1 MGVLM
6 VRIILNRVY
15 TVRDH
20 WSLSASGTFHEGVH
34 LVSGDVGSGK
44 STLALMMAGL
54 LPPSGGSIEK
64 TGITSGMLSLQ
75 FPELHITGL
84 SVAEE
89 CASWGVDPGEILDAI
104 GLTEKKD
111 LSPLSLSRGEL
122 TRLHLACVLAK
133 DYDLLLLD
141 EPFSSLDCEE
151 KVKLCARIGQK
162 SQGIT
167 VIFTHEQNIL
177 PRVTRI
183 WEIVDGMLVDCGTPP
198 DAFRHWHH
206 VPPVIKKLT
215 TLGSRPDNISL
226 DDLREAACRI
236 QG

>member
-1 MGVLM
+1 M
-6 VRIILNRVY
+6 VRITLNRVSA
-15 TVRDH
+15 VRNH
-20 WSLSASGTFHEGVH
+20 WSLSASGTFNEGVH

-54 LPPSGGSIEK
+54 LPQSGGDIEK
-64 TGITSGMLSLQ
+64 EEITTSMLSLQ
-75 FPELHITGL
+75 FPELHVTGL

-89 CASWGVDPGEILDAI
+89 CTSWGVAPDKILDAT
-104 GLTEKKD
+104 GLTEKEEA
-111 LSPLSLSRGEL
+111 SPLSLSRGEL
-122 TRLHLACVLAK
+122 KRLHLACVLAK

-162 SQGIT
+162 SKGIC

-177 PRVTRI
+177 PKVKRI
-183 WEIVDGMLVDCGTPP
+183 WEIVDGTLVDCGTPP
-198 DAFRHWHH
+198 DAFTHWRHI
-206 VPPVIKKLT
+206 PPLIESLT
-215 TLGSRPDNISL
+215 TLGSQPKNISL
-226 DDLREAACRI
+226 DDLREAVCRI

>member
-6 VRIILNRVY
+6 VRITLNQVNV
-15 TVRDH
+15 VRDH
-20 WSLSASGTFHEGVH
+20 WSLSASGTFNEGVH

-54 LPPSGGSIEK
+54 LSHSHGDIEK
-64 TGITSGMLSLQ
+64 EKITTSMLSLQ
-75 FPELHITGL
+75 FPELHVTGF

-89 CASWGVDPGEILDAI
+89 CISWGVAPDEILDSV
-104 GLTEKKD
+104 GLAGKKD
-111 LSPLSLSRGEL
+111 MCPLSLSRGEL
-122 TRLHLACVLAK
+122 KRLHLACVLAK

-151 KVKLCARIGQK
+151 KVKLCARIGEM
-162 SQGIT
+162 SQGIC

-177 PRVTRI
+177 PRVKRI
-183 WEIVDGMLVDCGTPP
+183 WEIVDGTLVDCGTPP
-198 DAFRHWHH
+198 DAFTHWRHI
-206 VPPVIKKLT
+206 PAVIEKLT
-215 TLGSRPDNISL
+215 ALGARPDNISR
-226 DDLREAACRI
+226 DDFLESLCRI

>member
-6 VRIILNRVY
+6 GKLALNRAY
-15 TVRDH
+15 AVRDH
-20 WSLSASGTFHEGVH
+20 WSLSASGIFHEGVH

-54 LPPSGGSIEK
+54 FPLSGGDIEK
-64 TGITSGMLSLQ
+64 EEITSSMLSLQ
-75 FPELHITGL
+75 FPELHVTGL

-89 CASWGVDPGEILDAI
+89 CASWGVDPGEILDTT
-104 GLTEKKD
+104 GLTSRKEA
-111 LSPLSLSRGEL
+111 SPLSLSRGEL
-122 TRLHLACVLAK
+122 KRLHLACVLAK

-141 EPFSSLDCEE
+141 EPFSSLDCGE

-162 SQGIT
+162 SQGICI
-167 VIFTHEQNIL
+167 IFTHEQEIL

-183 WEIVDGMLVDCGTPP
+183 WEIVDGTLVDCGTPP
-198 DAFRHWHH
+198 DAFQHWHH

-215 TLGSRPDNISL
+215 ALGSRPDNISL

-236 QG
+236 HG

>member
-1 MGVLM
+1 MGVPM
-6 VRIILNRVY
+6 ASITLNRVSA
-15 TVRDH
+15 VRDR
-20 WSLSASGTFHEGVH
+20 WSLSASGTFNEGVH
-34 LVSGDVGSGK
+34 LVSGEVGSGK

-54 LPPSGGSIEK
+54 FPPSGGDIGKE
-64 TGITSGMLSLQ
+64 GITTSMLSLP
-75 FPELHITGL
+75 FPELHVTAI
-84 SVAEE
+84 SVAGE

-104 GLTEKKD
+104 GLAGKKES
-111 LSPLSLSRGEL
+111 SPLSMSRGEL
-122 TRLHLACVLAK
+122 KRLHLACVLAK

-151 KVKLCARIGQK
+151 KVKLCKRIGQQ
-162 SQGIT
+162 SQGIC

-198 DAFRHWHH
+198 DAFTHWHH
-206 VPPVIKKLT
+206 VPPVITKLT
-215 TLGSRPDNISL
+215 ALGARPDNISP
-226 DDLREAACRI
+226 DDFLEAVCRI

>member
-6 VRIILNRVY
+6 GKITLNRAY
-15 TVRDH
+15 AVRDH
-20 WSLSASGTFHEGVH
+20 WSLSASGIFQDGVH

-54 LPPSGGSIEK
+54 LPLSGGCIEK
-64 TGITSGMLSLQ
+64 EEITTSMLSLQ
-75 FPELHITGL
+75 FPELHVTGL

-89 CASWGVDPGEILDAI
+89 CASWGVDPREILDAT
-104 GLTEKKD
+104 GLTRRKEA
-111 LSPLSLSRGEL
+111 SPLSLSRGEL
-122 TRLHLACVLAK
+122 KRLHLACVLAK

-162 SQGIT
+162 SQGIC

-177 PRVTRI
+177 PRVIRI
-183 WEIVDGMLVDCGTPP
+183 WEIVDGTLVDCGTPP
-198 DAFRHWHH
+198 DAFQHWHH

-215 TLGSRPDNISL
+215 ALGSRPDNISL
-226 DDLREAACRI
+226 DNLREAACRI

>member
-15 TVRDH
+15 AVRDH

-34 LVSGDVGSGK
+34 LVNGDVGSGK

-54 LPPSGGSIEK
+54 LPLPGGSIEK
-64 TGITSGMLSLQ
+64 EEITSSMLSLQ
-75 FPELHITGL
+75 FPELHVTGL

-89 CASWGVDPGEILDAI
+89 CTSWGVTPDEILDAI
-104 GLTEKKD
+104 GLSGKKD
-111 LSPLSLSRGEL
+111 ISPLSLSRGEL
-122 TRLHLACVLAK
+122 KRLHLACVLAK

-167 VIFTHEQNIL
+167 IIFTHEQEIL

-183 WEIVDGMLVDCGTPP
+183 WEIVDNTLVDCGTPP
-198 DAFRHWHH
+198 DAFQHWRH
-206 VPPVIKKLT
+206 VPPVIGKLT
-215 TLGSRPDNISL
+215 ALGSRPDNISL
-226 DDLREAACRI
+226 DDLREASCRI

>member
-1 MGVLM
+1 M
-6 VRIILNRVY
+6 VRIILNRLSV
-15 TVRDH
+15 VRDP
-20 WSLSASGTFHEGVH
+20 WSLSASGIFNEGVH
-34 LVSGDVGSGK
+34 LVNGDVGSGK

-54 LPPSGGSIEK
+54 IPLSGGNIEK
-64 TGITSGMLSLQ
+64 EQITTIMLSLQ
-75 FPELHITGL
+75 FPELHVTGL

-89 CASWGVDPGEILDAI
+89 CTSWGVAPDKILDAT
-104 GLTEKKD
+104 GLTEKEEA
-111 LSPLSLSRGEL
+111 SPLSLSRGEL
-122 TRLHLACVLAK
+122 KRLHLACVLAK

-151 KVKLCARIGQK
+151 KVKLCKRIGQQ
-162 SQGIT
+162 SQGIC

-198 DAFRHWHH
+198 DAFMHWRH
-206 VPPVIKKLT
+206 VPSVIKKLT
-215 TLGSRPDNISL
+215 ALGFTPDNISR
-226 DDLREAACRI
+226 DDFLEAVCRI

>member
-1 MGVLM
+1 MGVPM
-6 VRIILNRVY
+6 VRITLNQVY
-15 TVRDH
+15 AVRDQ
-20 WSLSASGTFHEGVH
+20 WSLSASGTFNEGVH

-54 LPPSGGSIEK
+54 LPLSGGSIEK

-75 FPELHITGL
+75 FPELHVTGL

-89 CASWGVDPGEILDAI
+89 CTSWGVDPCKILEAI

-111 LSPLSLSRGEL
+111 ISPLSLSRGEL
-122 TRLHLACVLAK
+122 TQLHLACVLAK

-167 VIFTHEQNIL
+167 IIFTHEQNIL

-183 WEIVDGMLVDCGTPP
+183 WEIVDGTLVDCGTPP
-198 DAFRHWHH
+198 NAFQHWHH
-206 VPPVIKKLT
+206 VPSVIEKLT
-215 TLGSRPDNISL
+215 ALGSRPDNISL

>member
-6 VRIILNRVY
+6 AKITLNRVY
-15 TVRDH
+15 AVRDP

-54 LPPSGGSIEK
+54 LPLSGGSIEK
-64 TGITSGMLSLQ
+64 EKITSGMLSLQ
-75 FPELHITGL
+75 FPELHVTGL

-89 CASWGVDPGEILDAI
+89 CTSWGVDPEEILDST

-111 LSPLSLSRGEL
+111 VSPLSLSRGEL
-122 TRLHLACVLAK
+122 KRLHLACVLAK

-162 SQGIT
+162 LQGIT

-215 TLGSRPDNISL
+215 TLGSRPENISL